1 MIVVASFVPRF
12 GSFERNP
19 FSSTSTRAWWL
30 SEKWQKRLYREG
42 QGLVDM
48 ITNSEYF
55 FNF

>member
-19 FSSTSTRAWWL
+19 FSSTSTRV
-30 SEKWQKRLYREG
+30 YREG
-42 QGLVDM
+42 QGIVNM